1 METEFILDCRQMR
14 GKRKA
19 HTYIAGS
26 LSFPDYY
33 GHNLDALYDCLREM
47 PEAHIILQCPDALG
61 EDGYGAALK
70 KTFFDAAADNP
81 RLRITEKEL

>member
-1 METEFILDCRQMR
+1 METEFVLDCRRMR

-19 HTYIAGS
+19 HAYIAEN

-47 PEAHIILQCPDALG
+47 PEAHIVLKCSDALG
-61 EDGYGAALK
+61 EEGYGAALK
-70 KTFFDAAADNP
+70 KTFYDAAADNP
-81 RLRITEKEL
+81 RLRLTEEEL

>member
-1 METEFILDCRQMR
+1 MDMEYVLDCRRMR

-19 HTYIAGS
+19 HTYIAES

-47 PEAHIILQCPDALG
+47 PEAHIVLQCPEALG
-61 EDGYGAALK
+61 DEGYGAALK
-70 KTFFDAAADNP
+70 KTFYDAMEDNP
-81 RLRITEKEL
+81 RLVVTEEES